1 MRPQRT
7 AVAACSMAKGSQRRT
22 RPAKKSGTQSR
33 FWRPV
38 KVSQSFFSVSGGLCN
53 KAQILKTTEVD
64 TSGGIKH
71 LVRVT
76 KGERWL
82 HTCAAGVN
90 AGKGALK
97 RSKVLSRLNV
107 ALAEAVAAQ
116 DAGEAATA
124 VGDAVDGEDPM
135 NALDEDP
142 MNALDAVEA
151 TDSPTPKKKKVYQK
165 TRVENHI
172 FSVDMPILPEEA
184 GAEAEAA
191 GTRRVDVMARGAKTI
206 LIGVT
211 DVDWLI
217 TYVAKELELGN
228 VALVPPSAASASA
241 VAGGGDAAVA
251 GGRQDFRL
259 RWDFAAVGDPG
270 WTADILKGA
279 LAGKTFTCKLAN
291 LDVDKWARVAAAV
304 SGAGAVA
311 VPLEEATFQQRKDGA
326 MLYTE
331 AYCKRVMQEAAVAA
345 STAK

>member
-97 RSKVLSRLNV
+97 RSKVLSRLKV
-107 ALAEAVAAQ
+107 ALTEAVAAQ
-116 DAGEAATA
+116 ETGEAATA
-124 VGDAVDGEDPM
+124 VGEGGAVD
-135 NALDEDP
+135 DEDP

-251 GGRQDFRL
+251 GDRQDFRL
-259 RWDFAAVGDPG
+259 RWDFAAVDDPG
-270 WTADILKGA
+270 WTAEILKGA

-291 LDVDKWARVAAAV
+291 LDADKWARVAAAV